1 MEMNTYLASSRVKM
15 SFVGRL
21 FRLPIQLERHIKRK
35 QTVTAFVPGAGC
47 FKLTTTECRFE
58 C

>member
-1 MEMNTYLASSRVKM
+1 MKTYWASSRVKM

-35 QTVTAFVPGAGC
+35 QTVTVFEPGAGC
-47 FKLTTTECRFE
+47 LRLTTTEWRFE
-58 C
+58 CWS